1 MLAGRALEEGL
12 LVNVTMDN
20 IVRLLPAL
28 VIGEAEVRRLLS
40 GLVLLIRDF
49 LAQPA
54 AAAAARA

>member
-1 MLAGRALEEGL
+1 M

-20 IVRLLPAL
+20 VVRLLPAL
-28 VIGEAEVRRLLS
+28 VIGEAEVRQLLS
-40 GLVLLIRDF
+40 GLVPLIRDF